1 MERFLKNSGQKKM
14 KRLFYQE
21 MCNGKK
27 VTPGV
32 TSLVDRLM
40 VSSVVSRVRWRDVYC
55 TDIRAPLPTDTNAY
69 AATLPQ

>member
-32 TSLVDRLM
+32 TSLDDRLM
-40 VSSVVSRVRWRDVYC
+40 VSSVVEFDGEMC
-55 TDIRAPLPTDTNAY
+55 TA
-69 AATLPQ
+69 QSKKS